1 MQLAVSG
8 YLAAQNKWLTAQR
21 VSIKK

>member
-8 YLAAQNKWLTAQR
+8 YLAAEYQFFTCIFSAK
-21 VSIKK
+21 S